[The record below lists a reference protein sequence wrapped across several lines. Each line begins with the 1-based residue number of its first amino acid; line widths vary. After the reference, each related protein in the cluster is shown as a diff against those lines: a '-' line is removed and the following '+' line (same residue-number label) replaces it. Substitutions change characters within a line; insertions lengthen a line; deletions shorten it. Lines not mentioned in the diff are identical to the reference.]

1 MFVYVWLLLA
11 PGSMEHNRFGPPPAP
26 NPRGAVAGLWTL
38 FVVVTFAM
46 TTAVIVPAVQT
57 YQARAAAAEGRF

>member
-1 MFVYVWLLLA
+1 MWLLLA